1 MFAPKDADLNCAVVP
16 NYGTVFE
23 GRTIA
28 QGHGAIQQ
36 ICSCEGEGMPIGT
49 SHQASWVLSTR
60 PAGMPDLST
69 ATATARQ
76 KRTSKRIMPEPTNK
90 LPDDASLTS
99 SRPVAV

>member
-49 SHQASWVLSTR
+49 LHQASWALSTR
-60 PAGMPDLST
+60 PTGLPDLST

-76 KRTSKRIMPEPTNK
+76 KITSMRMMPDPADK
-90 LPDDASLTS
+90 LPHGAALT
-99 SRPVAV
+99 A